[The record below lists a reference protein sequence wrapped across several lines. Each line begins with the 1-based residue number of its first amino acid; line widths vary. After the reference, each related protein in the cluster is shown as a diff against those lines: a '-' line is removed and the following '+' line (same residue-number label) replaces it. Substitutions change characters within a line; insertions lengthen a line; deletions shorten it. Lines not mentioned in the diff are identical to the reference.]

1 MASGFGFKEGE
12 KNELSL
18 YVGSKSPKIGFN
30 FTLQLI
36 LMLQTDTAVSQLASS
51 MAKSAKYTCVTE
63 LLSPDVKIG
72 SSMVTLSRTQM
83 TLLPGPALCAG
94 SFAGQLVTQPLQSLW
109 HHLLVHEICACTEE
123 EMRFVLV
130 ATCEMAGRL
139 LFLC

>member
-1 MASGFGFKEGE
+1 MVLVLKE
-12 KNELSL
+12 KKSELSFD
-18 YVGSKSPKIGFN
+18 VGSKSPNIGFN

-36 LMLQTDTAVSQLASS
+36 LMSQTDTAVSQLASS
-51 MAKSAKYTCVTE
+51 MAKSAKCRCITE

-83 TLLPGPALCAG
+83 ALLPGPALCAG

-123 EMRFVLV
+123 ETRSVLG
-130 ATCEMAGRL
+130 AACEMAGRL